1 MDALRLSQQLE
12 QLQTELACLQAEVK
26 RLEALY
32 IHQATGQTT
41 RITMAEAENQ
51 LGVSHFHIHRLMGAG
66 VIQSGQRMGAGKN
79 AQWTF
84 EHAEILKLVDNPSYL
99 TIEPVS

>member
-51 LGVSHFHIHRLMGAG
+51 LGVSRFHIRRLIGAG
-66 VIQSGQRMGAGKN
+66 IIQSGQRIGAGKN
-79 AQWTF
+79 AKWTF
-84 EHAEILKLVDNPSYL
+84 DYQEILHLVKNPSFL
-99 TIEPVS
+99 NIESVS